1 MNMSDSNII
10 NMATSTAMN
19 LSTCTTINLSTSNNE
34 NMNTS
39 ASTTVPCV
47 DISNLGS
54 VWGKHLNHK
63 PKKVNS
69 NSAYDK
75 VSNKL
80 GLQLSQVVYNTTRT
94 SLKKRK
100 KTFQSFTDTLGLN
113 TSHSDMSH
121 NKSYSTSPPASLST
135 TSATIPSTTSAIL
148 PSRSPSPEYDLFP
161 SLPTGKVVIGPAKIN
176 TKTERRIDQAWL
188 QRCAGMGGETGH
200 YDTPTR
206 NSAGKVSDL
215 AIPAGDVEVARYRSA
230 QSVAVASPYTDD
242 TMGDKATPV
251 LEHVDQTDVK
261 QITLSSEKVVGE
273 DNLNAKNEKQL
284 QQAAKSSLSSRC
296 NKNRKRDSESDDDVN
311 QGDDDY
317 TRSESEHNTDTEVD
331 ALPL

>member
-19 LSTCTTINLSTSNNE
+19 LSTCTTMNLSTSNNE

-121 NKSYSTSPPASLST
+121 NKSFSTSPPASLST
-135 TSATIPSTTSAIL
+135 TSATISSTSAIIPSTTSAIIPSTTSAIIPSTRSAVQ

-284 QQAAKSSLSSRC
+284 QQAAKSSLTSRC
-296 NKNRKRDSESDDDVN
+296 NKKLLVR
-311 QGDDDY
+311 
-317 TRSESEHNTDTEVD
+317 TI
-331 ALPL
+331 